1 MFSIVFSVFLKHTR
15 RGFRGICVF
24 CEKFEQI
31 VLKKFGDDELLSYF
45 CGEKSGKTPMSNKAL
60 RKKIADY
67 FKTKP
72 VLKAW
77 LFGSFARGEETPHSD
92 VDILV
97 AYDNDAHVSLL
108 TIGGIYMDL
117 KELLQREVDLVEEG
131 TLLPFAEESA
141 NKDKVLIYERR

>member
-1 MFSIVFSVFLKHTR
+1 MQK
-15 RGFRGICVF
+15 
-24 CEKFEQI
+24 QI
-31 VLKKFGDDELLSYF
+31 LRQKFGDDELLSYF